1 MAEYIPAVLRYP
13 VGVQGEQGTDQ
24 HVGQA
29 GQDSS
34 PRRSHGGRRA
44 GGRHRAPGPGINLIN

>member
-1 MAEYIPAVLRYP
+1 M
-13 VGVQGEQGTDQ
+13 GVQGEQGTDQ

-34 PRRSHGGRRA
+34 PRRPHGGRRA